1 MCVYEDGGWRQ
12 GGRTLISQCHMSPTA
27 QQQAHPSVLMQMQ
40 ASTCWDVKGG
50 GRSVCNPPCFL
61 HREPLP
67 EVHGESN

>member
-1 MCVYEDGGWRQ
+1 MEAGWQ
-12 GGRTLISQCHMSPTA
+12 NSDISMSHVPTA
-27 QQQAHPSVLMQMQ
+27 QQQAHPSVLMQP
-40 ASTCWDVKGG
+40 STCWDVKGG